1 VNDAI
6 RSLILGESAVIRRV
20 RRLIEQIA
28 ATRLPVLIQGPTGS
42 GKELVAEALHLAS
55 GRTGPLVAFN
65 VCAIGDGLFESTL
78 FGHARGAFTGAN
90 NDLRGYLAEADRGTL
105 FLDEIGG
112 LSPALQ
118 PKLLR
123 ALETRQFR
131 PVGAKRDVQSDFRV
145 VSATNVALENIVA
158 DGRMRADLA
167 QRVSAVIID
176 VPSLDE
182 RVDDIRLLAAH
193 FARCAPDA
201 PHGPAELNPAA
212 VRLLEAREWPGNVR
226 ELRQVVETAVAVAES
241 TCVGV
246 SDVIAVMPSRFGIS
260 EISGRLA
267 RVRQR
272 LIGAMRQANGH
283 VPGAAA
289 LLGRNRATVYRQLER
304 FSLQHLIASPGELP
318 DTDAVAFVASSR
330 TQSHLSVAHEA
341 EPF

>member
-1 VNDAI
+1 MNDAI
-6 RSLILGESAVIRRV
+6 RSLILGESATIRRV
-20 RRLIEQIA
+20 RRLIGQIA
-28 ATRLPVLIQGPTGS
+28 ATRQPVLIQGPTGS
-42 GKELVAEALHLAS
+42 GKELVAEALHQSS

-78 FGHARGAFTGAN
+78 FGHVRGAFTGAN
-90 NDLRGYLAEADRGTL
+90 TDHVGYLAEADRGTL

-112 LSPALQ
+112 LSLALQ

-145 VSATNVALENIVA
+145 VSATNVALESLVA

-212 VRLLEAREWPGNVR
+212 LRLLEAREWPGNVR
-226 ELRQVVETAVAVAES
+226 ELRHVVEIAVAVAE
-241 TCVGV
+241 TPCVGAR
-246 SDVIAVMPSRFGIS
+246 DVLAVMRTPRGIS
-260 EISGRLA
+260 AISGPLA
-267 RVRQR
+267 RARQR
-272 LIGAMRQANGH
+272 LIGAMRQANGD
-283 VPGAAA
+283 VPAAAA
-289 LLGRNRATVYRQLER
+289 LLGRHRATVYRQLER
-304 FSLQHLIASPGELP
+304 FSLQHLIPSPGASRA
-318 DTDAVAFVASSR
+318 TDSDAWIASSR
-330 TQSHLSVAHEA
+330 TESQLPVGHEA
-341 EPF
+341 E